1 VFQFTFYD
9 SPDEIPEKKLIIG
22 VGIVENSGRRKAGE
36 SHFQSAVEEFARWE
50 IEQSEQ
56 RVVMRTKQQ
65 YGDLHFGLER
75 TVELG
80 GYGLRSRTSLHNF
93 GPGRLPFRWFA
104 HPFFPLTTDR
114 RCAVLP
120 PGSTLTENPGFQ
132 LNGDGLLTMKDSLT
146 WESGHYQLLSLPG
159 ANVPFTSH
167 HFHPVV
173 PALDFSSDFVPSKVA
188 LWANNRTFS
197 CEPFHEAVIA
207 PDDYQEWSVTLEI
220 VEDPR

>member
-1 VFQFTFYD
+1 
-9 SPDEIPEKKLIIG
+9 
-22 VGIVENSGRRKAGE
+22 
-36 SHFQSAVEEFARWE
+36 
-50 IEQSEQ
+50 
-56 RVVMRTKQQ
+56 
-65 YGDLHFGLER
+65 
-75 TVELG
+75 
-80 GYGLRSRTSLHNF
+80 
-93 GPGRLPFRWFA
+93 
-104 HPFFPLTTDR
+104 
-114 RCAVLP
+114 
-120 PGSTLTENPGFQ
+120 
-132 LNGDGLLTMKDSLT
+132 MKDSLT

-173 PALDFSSDFVPSKVA
+173 PALDFSCDFVPSKVA